1 MSVDKNESIFIKCE
15 CQGEGMGIDYDRED
29 KLFYFSYWSYGFSNR
44 KMSLKERLRYS
55 WEVLRKGKAFNDEL
69 ILSENQATKL
79 ENFLL
84 SCTRKKF

>member
-1 MSVDKNESIFIKCE
+1 MSADKNESPFIKCE